1 MLLKSQCDGDFVA
14 RGCDVNLTSVLSAHL
29 EDYSGELF
37 EKSCDSD
44 MQEDEVCFDVGGRVK
59 VSLLIAPC
67 SPYQ

>member
-1 MLLKSQCDGDFVA
+1 M

-29 EDYSGELF
+29 EDYGGELF

-59 VSLLIAPC
+59 VSLLIVPC